1 MFSRAHASARGSW
14 SVATTWLMPR
24 RASTAA
30 STPVPVP
37 MSKATLDDDHEAGS
51 GAVATRSTYSR
62 RIGANT
68 P

>member
-1 MFSRAHASARGSW
+1 
-14 SVATTWLMPR
+14 MPR

-37 MSKATLDDDHEAGS
+37 MSNAVSNDGITAGK
-51 GAVATRSTYSR
+51 GALATRSTYSP

>member
-1 MFSRAHASARGSW
+1 MFSRAQASARGSR
-14 SVATTWLMPR
+14 SVAMTRCTPR

-37 MSKATLDDDHEAGS
+37 MSKATPVEASAAGS
-51 GAVATRSTYSR
+51 GAFATRSTYSLR
-62 RIGANT
+62 TGANT